1 MMKITTILKL
11 GILGSLGALM
21 ACAKPAP
28 SLVTENSVNLSRY
41 VGTWYEQARLPNRF
55 QKECVADT
63 VAEYALNAQGQLH
76 VVNQCQLMDGSTIVA
91 NGVGRVN
98 RSVEPQDTA
107 NLQECVLLQPG
118 LVFCRWFGGIIGLC
132 VSRVTTT
139 IRWWV
144 HPIESICGY
153 CLEQNRPIPVWW
165 RPYCSLPRRKILI
178 LMPLFVNELNREAS
192 VMRA

>member
-76 VVNQCQLMDGSTIVA
+76 VVNQCQLMDGSTIIA

-107 NLQECVLLQPG
+107 KLQVRFAPAWLGFLSMVWGDYWIMRIEGDYDYSLVGTPDRKYLWVLSRTKQADPSVVEALLQFAEEQDFDID
-118 LVFCRWFGGIIGLC
+118 V
-132 VSRVTTT
+132 V
-139 IRWWV
+139 IR
-144 HPIESICGY
+144 H
-153 CLEQNRPIPVWW
+153 
-165 RPYCSLPRRKILI
+165 
-178 LMPLFVNELNREAS
+178 
-192 VMRA
+192 